1 MGIFVSDEQAS
12 SLVDSDPVEIV
23 IIDDYPVIR
32 HGIANLLAMEQG
44 FSVVGDAPDG
54 HTGLQLVRAMSPH
67 ILILDLELGEKW
79 SCNEMMAEVRK
90 WSPETRIVVYTAHD
104 RENLVL
110 ETIRGGACAYVMKSS
125 RVERLFEAIRVAASG
140 GSYLDPDI
148 TPLVMN
154 KVGWRAEQRSPNN
167 QELTKRELDVLG
179 ELVSGK
185 RNREIAQG
193 LFISERT
200 VKFHIK
206 SVFGKLKAKTRTEV
220 VRIAIKKGFV

>member
-1 MGIFVSDEQAS
+1 MEPLLSATQVSLPAD
-12 SLVDSDPVEIV
+12 DKPIEII

-32 HGIANLLAMEQG
+32 HGIASLIGMERG
-44 FSVVGDAPDG
+44 FTVVGDAPDCRA
-54 HTGLQLVRAMSPH
+54 GLQLIRAKFPH
-67 ILILDLELGEKW
+67 IPLLDLELGEKW
-79 SCNEMMAEVRK
+79 SCQEVMAEVHK

-104 RENLVL
+104 KENLVL
-110 ETIRGGACAYVMKSS
+110 ETIRCGARAYVMKSS
-125 RVERLFEAIRVAASG
+125 RVERLFEAIRVVAGG
-140 GSYLDPDI
+140 GSYLDPGI

-154 KVGWRAEQRSPNN
+154 KVGWRVEQRSPGS
-167 QELTKRELDVLG
+167 QELTRRELEVLG

-200 VKFHIK
+200 VKFHIN
-206 SVFGKLKAKTRTEV
+206 SMFGKLKAKTRTEV